1 MPITPPLSLTVSH
14 IPIIKDKSTA
24 GKGLLA
30 DPISLENL
38 LSCFLAMSRD
48 QGVTVRVDRNPA
60 VFRQRIPVF
69 SLALNL
75 GLRQRDLLTAPA
87 DDVFLPDL

>member
-14 IPIIKDKSTA
+14 IPIIKNKSTA
-24 GKGLLA
+24 GKELLA
-30 DPISLENL
+30 DPAPLENL
-38 LSCFLAMSRD
+38 VSGFLAMSRN

-75 GLRQRDLLTAPA
+75 GLRRRDLLAAPA
-87 DDVFLPDL
+87 DDIFLPDL